1 MLVCRGTIIKKCK
14 TISLNSVLQCNQGM
28 PNTQNPS
35 ILVRGCLELYAYTT
49 HTHTPNLKKELPGS
63 DS

>member
-49 HTHTPNLKKELPGS
+49 HTHTPLI
-63 DS
+63 